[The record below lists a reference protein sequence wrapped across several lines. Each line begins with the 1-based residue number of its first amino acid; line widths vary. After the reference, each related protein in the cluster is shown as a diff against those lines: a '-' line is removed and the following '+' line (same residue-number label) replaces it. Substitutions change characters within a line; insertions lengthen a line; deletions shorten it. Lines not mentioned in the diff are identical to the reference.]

1 MLNLMGKITCFVNK
15 NENKKGEVYYTL
27 NTSVSHYDEE
37 SKTYI
42 SKYLRV
48 VLKDFDLEDFANN
61 ENIDKPQ
68 VFDLM
73 EAWLDV
79 RYWYDPTNTIQ
90 KEVYIYAKR
99 YKYEGEYVSEKKQE
113 TKPTTKK
120 SYSRK

>member
-1 MLNLMGKITCFVNK
+1 MLNLMGNITCFVNK
-15 NENKKGEVYYTL
+15 NENKKGEVFYNL
-27 NTSVSHYDEE
+27 NTSISHWDEE
-37 SKTYI
+37 SKSYI

-48 VLKDFDLEDFANN
+48 VLKDFDLEDFALN

-79 RYWYDPTNTIQ
+79 RYWNDSTNTIQ

-99 YKYEGEYVSEKKQE
+99 YNYKVEYVSEKKQE
-113 TKPTTKK
+113 SKPTKK
-120 SYSRK
+120 SYSKK